1 MKTARLLEGLMV
13 VRAVMER
20 RKSFHRTRS
29 MLLIAKTIRQSHTT
43 LAMRRDMRGLE
54 EAVVT
59 LR

>member
-13 VRAVMER
+13 VRADMER
-20 RKSFHRTRS
+20 RKFFHRTRS
-29 MLLIAKTIRQSHTT
+29 MLPIVKTIRLSHTT

-59 LR
+59 LK